1 MSKENVLLEDFNY
14 GVELNEDQVS
24 SLFKEEDE
32 SPSMTLDTE
41 EKAPEVQPNPEGEET
56 SPESEET
63 LAEQPKSEE
72 ESSPTE
78 EVYKFTHNGQE
89 YSEDDLRLGI
99 EALTNKTEWQ
109 KSNTQKAQELSD
121 ERKQIVSLRDR
132 LNTLLDND
140 VKDALGEDH
149 KLFDLLKESESL
161 QEEVVDNKSIAEE
174 KVENPD
180 RLQELEDKILRME
193 TEKRVDKDIADLI
206 NNHPELNNNQEAV
219 NEVLNLAIEKRLS
232 LEDAFIFANATANGE
247 SKLLQAIE
255 QVKKAEELKKQTEV
269 TTTNKG
275 VREEPIR
282 MGQNYDEIGEIAL
295 NKYKLMGS

>member
-1 MSKENVLLEDFNY
+1 MSKENILQDFEY

-24 SLFKEEDE
+24 SLFRVEDD
-32 SPSMTLDTE
+32 SPSMSPDTE
-41 EKAPEVQPNPEGEET
+41 EKETEVQPNPEGVET

-63 LAEQPKSEE
+63 PQGQPKSEE
-72 ESSPTE
+72 ESSPNE
-78 EVYKFTHNGQE
+78 EVAKFTHNGQE

-99 EALTNKTEWQ
+99 EALVNKNDWQ
-109 KSNTQKAQELSD
+109 KSNTQKAQELAE
-121 ERKQIVSLRDR
+121 ERKQVISLRDR

-140 VKDALGEDH
+140 VKDVLGEDH

-161 QEEVVDNKSIAEE
+161 QGEVEDNKSIAEE
-174 KVENPD
+174 QVKNPD
-180 RLQELEDKILRME
+180 RIEELEDKILKME
-193 TEKRVDKDIADLI
+193 TEKRVDKDIAELI
-206 NNHPELNNNQEAV
+206 NKHPELGQNQEAL
-219 NEVLNLAIEKRLS
+219 NEVLSVAIEKRLT
-232 LEDAFIFANATANGE
+232 LDDAYIFANATANGE

-275 VREEPIR
+275 VREEPIPR
-282 MGQNYDEIGEIAL
+282 GQDYDEIGEIAL